1 MNKLSSAKAI
11 AFDVFGTVL
20 DFSRVPREE
29 REDYGRQLKRDPW
42 EPIVLPKSWEKIPAH
57 RDAKEGLERLR
68 YRYKVVTLSNGPLEL
83 LMRASKFNG
92 LRWDAVIPI
101 ECAKVAKPKP
111 RAYEFA
117 VELLDV
123 LTRGIAAS
131 DVMMVTAN
139 PGFGDVEASRGIGMQ
154 AQVIRHEDDPEFPEW
169 KGCPKD
175 IIELAERLGC

>member
-1 MNKLSSAKAI
+1 MKVI

-20 DFSRVPREE
+20 DMSGVPKEE
-29 REDYGRQLKRDPW
+29 LRDYGRQLKRDPW
-42 EPIVLPKSWEKIPAH
+42 EPIVLPKSWETLPAH
-57 RDAKEGLERLR
+57 PDAKEGLGRLR
-68 YRYKVVTLSNGPLEL
+68 RDHWVVTLSNGPLEL
-83 LMRASKFNG
+83 LMRVSKHNDI
-92 LRWDAVIPI
+92 RWDAIIPI

-123 LTRGIAAS
+123 LTYGVVAS

-139 PGFGDVEASRGIGMQ
+139 PGFGDVEAARALGMVP
-154 AQVIRHEDDPEFPEW
+154 QVIRHADDPEFPEW
-169 KGCPKD
+169 TGCPRD